1 MMSKSEMAIRLYQ
14 HGGPEVLKLERVE
27 LPAPAAGEVRL
38 RQVAIGVNFV
48 DIYYRNGLYPMALP
62 GGLGQEGAGVV
73 EALGEGVTGL
83 SVGDRVA
90 YAGGEQGAYSSARN
104 YPASR
109 LVRLP
114 DAIGFDLAAA
124 AMLKGLTA
132 QYLLRQTWPVQAGE
146 TILVHAAAGGVG
158 LILCQWAKLLGATV
172 IGTVGSDAKAE
183 LASANGCDHPIV
195 YSREPFAAR
204 VKALTQGRG
213 VDVVYDS
220 VGKDTF
226 MESLSCLRPRGLM
239 VSFGNATGAVPPFEP
254 ALLARLGSL
263 YLTRPTLAH
272 YTPTTDA
279 LQAMATDLFGLIA
292 AGQLKIHVHGRYPLK
307 QAGLAQAQLAAR
319 NTLGSTILVP

>member
-48 DIYYRNGLYPMALP
+48 DIYYRNGLYPMTLP

-90 YAGGEQGAYSSARN
+90 YAGGEQGAYASARN

>member
-48 DIYYRNGLYPMALP
+48 DIYYRNGLYPMTLP

-90 YAGGEQGAYSSARN
+90 YAGGEQGAYASARN

-307 QAGLAQAQLAAR
+307 QAGQAQAQLAAR